1 MKTVLTSAAAS
12 LALALAGC
20 GGGSGGNANATANA
34 AAALPQ
40 IPAPNHGDW
49 SETIERTPDGGYRM
63 GNPNA
68 PVKLVEYG
76 SITCPHCAHFSETS
90 APLRERYVRS
100 GQVSYEF
107 RPFLIHPQDPAVF
120 MLIECQA
127 PSAFFRLTDQ
137 LFATQEQWLGRLQ
150 NVPQEQLQQL
160 SNLSPQQQGPQL
172 IRMMGLDQFFAQR
185 GMPQSRQDA
194 CLADNSALQALGQ
207 VSERATSQQGVNQ
220 TPTFIVNGEKIDAAD
235 WPGVEGPFRIVAIIL
250 TVVAGANLLLAILF
264 SSTRK

>member
-1 MKTVLTSAAAS
+1 MKAFLTAGAAS

-20 GGGSGGNANATANA
+20 GSSDGNSSATANSGA
-34 AAALPQ
+34 PLTQ
-40 IPAPNHGDW
+40 IAAPNNGDW
-49 SETIERTPDGGYRM
+49 TQIVDRTAEGGYRM

-120 MLIECQA
+120 MLLECQA
-127 PSAFFRLTDQ
+127 PAAFFRLSDQ

-150 NVPQEQLQQL
+150 NAPQDQLQQL
-160 SNLSPQQQGPQL
+160 SSLTPQQQGPAL
-172 IRMMGLDQFFAQR
+172 IRLMGLDQFFSQR
-185 GMPQSRQDA
+185 GMPQSRIAA
-194 CLADNSALQALGQ
+194 CLADNQALQALTAVTQ
-207 VSERATSQQGVNQ
+207 RASTQEEVNQ
-220 TPTFIVNGEKIDAAD
+220 TPTFILNGNKLDESE
-235 WPGVEGPFRIVAIIL
+235 WPGVEARVR
-250 TVVAGANLLLAILF
+250 GAMGG
-264 SSTRK
+264 